1 MSSEEVRLQSAISV
15 KEGNVPHQPHKDACE
30 TDGCCA
36 ACASQEHAHAHK
48 EDTCEADGCTACA
61 SCGHSHEHG
70 EEAEEPWK
78 LWLPIALGA
87 ALFVGGFFAEGPI
100 HIVLNLVAY
109 VLLGA
114 PVLLQ
119 AGKDILRGQV
129 FGESFL
135 MGIATIGAL
144 GLGDY
149 DEAVAVM
156 LFYRVGEY
164 FQDLAVGRSRK
175 SIRAAV
181 GLRPDTARVMR
192 EGAWQVVDPAAV
204 SVGEQVLINPGER
217 IPLDGEILS
226 GESLVDFSAL
236 TGEAV
241 PVRVALGREVM
252 AGGINQSSPITVRV
266 VRPASESAVS
276 RVLRAVEDA
285 AKGKPKLENFIT
297 RFARVYT
304 PIVVAIAA
312 LLAVIPPLAGLGAF
326 SEWLHRALI
335 FLVISC
341 PCALVISVPL
351 TFFAGLANASSRGVL
366 FKGANRMEQ
375 LAAVQAAVFD
385 KTGTLTHGVFKVQM
399 AIPVNWVTEEEL
411 LKFAA
416 AAEHFS
422 PHPVASAIRA
432 AAGEYAP
439 AEEAEEIAGRGVSA
453 STAGR
458 RVLVGNA
465 RLMQEHGI
473 TNFPASTGT
482 VAYVAVDGSFKG
494 TILIADELKADAGGA
509 IKKLNGMIGYTA
521 ILTGD
526 AEAPAQEVANQT
538 GVNGVYYK
546 QLPEDKLTRMQEIRG
561 MHGSVLF
568 VGDGINDAPVLM
580 GADVGMAIG
589 GSGTDMAVEAAD
601 VVLLTPELTAIPDS
615 ISVSRRT
622 MAIAKMNI
630 AFAIAIKVLVMILGA
645 FGIASMWMAVFAD
658 VGTTLIC
665 VVNALRLL
673 PVRRK

>member
-1 MSSEEVRLQSAISV
+1 MSSERIPLTSGKDQEERARTHGHSHDH
-15 KEGNVPHQPHKDACE
+15 EGNHAHDHEDACE
-30 TDGCCA
+30 LDGCRAGCA
-36 ACASQEHAHAHK
+36 N
-48 EDTCEADGCTACA
+48 
-61 SCGHSHEHG
+61 CGKDDHG
-70 EEAEEPWK
+70 EGSEEPWK
-78 LWLPIALGA
+78 MWLPIAIGA
-87 ALFVGGFFAEGPI
+87 ALFIAGFLTEGLV
-100 HIVLNLVAY
+100 HIILNLVAY

-119 AGKDILRGQV
+119 AGKDIIRGQV

-135 MGIATIGAL
+135 MGVATIGAIAL
-144 GLGDY
+144 ADY

-164 FQDLAVGRSRK
+164 FQDMAVGRSRK

-181 GLRPDTARVMR
+181 GLRPDTARVAR
-192 EGAWQVVDPAAV
+192 DGAWLVVNPAEV
-204 SVGEQVLINPGER
+204 NVGEQVLVNPGER
-217 IPLDGEILS
+217 IPLDGEIRS

-236 TGEAV
+236 TGESV
-241 PVRVALGREVM
+241 PVRVSMGREVM
-252 AGGINQSSPITVRV
+252 AGGINQTGPITVEV
-266 VRPASESAVS
+266 IRPASDSAVS

-304 PIVVAIAA
+304 PIVVGIAA
-312 LLAVIPPLAGLGAF
+312 LLAVIPPLGGLGAF

-385 KTGTLTHGVFKVQM
+385 KTGTLTHGVFKVQQVL
-399 AIPVNWVTEEEL
+399 PENGFREDEL
-411 LKFAA
+411 VKLAA
-416 AAEHFS
+416 AAEHHS

-432 AAGEYAP
+432 AAGEYSS
-439 AEEAEEIAGRGVSA
+439 AEEVQEIAGRGVSA
-453 STAGR
+453 AVSGR

-465 RLMQEHGI
+465 RLLTEDGI
-473 TNFPASTGT
+473 LEPPQLSGT
-482 VAYVAVDGSFKG
+482 VAYVSVDGIYAG
-494 TILIADELKADAGGA
+494 AILIADELKEDAGTA
-509 IKKLNGMIGYTA
+509 IGKLNNLVGYTA

-526 AEAPAQEVANQT
+526 AEAPAQAVAKKT
-538 GVNGVYYK
+538 GVSGVYYK
-546 QLPEDKLTRMQEIRG
+546 LLPEEKLTHMQEIRRS
-561 MHGSVLF
+561 HGSTLF
-568 VGDGINDAPVLM
+568 VGDGINDAPVLT
-580 GADVGMAIG
+580 GADIGMAIG

-601 VVLLTPELTAIPDS
+601 VVLLTPELAAIPDS
-615 ISVSRRT
+615 ISLSRRT
-622 MAIAKMNI
+622 MSIAKMNI
-630 AFAIAIKVLVMILGA
+630 TFAIAIKVLVMILGA
-645 FGIASMWMAVFAD
+645 IGIANMWMAVFAD

-665 VVNALRLL
+665 VLNALRLL
-673 PVRRK
+673 PTRRK

>member
-1 MSSEEVRLQSAISV
+1 MSSEEARLQSA
-15 KEGNVPHQPHKDACE
+15 VPKKKSKVQSQAHEDACE
-30 TDGCCA
+30 LDGCA
-36 ACASQEHAHAHK
+36 ACSGHEHAHAH
-48 EDTCEADGCTACA
+48 
-61 SCGHSHEHG
+61 G
-70 EEAEEPWK
+70 EEACEEDGCAACANCGHTHGAEKEHPFK
-78 LWLPIALGA
+78 LWLPIAIGA
-87 ALFVGGFFAEGPI
+87 VLFGGGFLTEGLV
-100 HIVLNLVAY
+100 HIILNLAAY

-119 AGKDILRGQV
+119 AGKDIVRGQV

-135 MGIATIGAL
+135 MGVATIGAL
-144 GLGDY
+144 ALGDY

-192 EGAWQVVDPAAV
+192 DGIWQVTDPAKV
-204 SVGEQVLINPGER
+204 NVGEQVLINPGER
-217 IPLDGEILS
+217 IPLDGEVLS

-236 TGEAV
+236 TGESV
-241 PVRVALGREVM
+241 PVRVTLGREVM
-252 AGGINQSSPITVRV
+252 AGGINQNSPITVSV
-266 VRPASESAVS
+266 TRPASESAVS

-304 PIVVAIAA
+304 PIVVGIAA
-312 LLAVIPPLAGLGAF
+312 LLAVIPPLASFGAF

-375 LAAVQAAVFD
+375 LAAVDAAVFD
-385 KTGTLTHGVFKVQM
+385 KTGTLTRGVFKVQM
-399 AIPVNWVTEEEL
+399 AIPVNGVKEEEL
-411 LKFAA
+411 LKLAA

-422 PHPVASAIRA
+422 PHPVASAIRT
-432 AAGEYAP
+432 AAGEYTP
-439 AEEAEEIAGRGVSA
+439 AEEVEEIAGRGVSA
-453 STAGR
+453 SVTGR

-473 TNFPASTGT
+473 ANFPASTGT
-482 VAYVAVDGSFKG
+482 VAYVAVDGLFKG
-494 TILIADELKADAGGA
+494 TILIADELKADASGA

-526 AEAPAQEVANQT
+526 AEAPAQEVAKQT

-546 QLPEDKLTRMQEIRG
+546 LLPEEKLTRMQEIRSA
-561 MHGSVLF
+561 HGNVLF

-580 GADVGMAIG
+580 GADIGMAIG

-601 VVLLTPELTAIPDS
+601 VVLLTPELHAIPDS
-615 ISVSRRT
+615 ISLSRRT
-622 MAIAKMNI
+622 VTIAKMNI
-630 AFAIAIKVLVMILGA
+630 TFAIAIKVLVMLLGA
-645 FGIASMWMAVFAD
+645 FGVANMWMAVFAD

-665 VVNALRLL
+665 VLNALRLL
-673 PVRRK
+673 PTRRK

>member
-1 MSSEEVRLQSAISV
+1 MSSENVRLQTTIPM
-15 KEGNVPHQPHKDACE
+15 KEHKGEPRPHEDHCAA
-30 TDGCCA
+30 DGCCAPSSGHEHTHAHEDDHCEPDGCA
-36 ACASQEHAHAHK
+36 ACAS
-48 EDTCEADGCTACA
+48 CA
-61 SCGHSHEHG
+61 HEHG
-70 EEAEEPWK
+70 AEQEHPLK
-78 LWLPIALGA
+78 LWLPIVAGA
-87 ALFVGGFFAEGPI
+87 ALFAAGFFTDGLV
-100 HIVLNLVAY
+100 HIILNLAAY

-119 AGKDILRGQV
+119 AGKDIVRGQV

-144 GLGDY
+144 ALGDY

-175 SIRAAV
+175 SIRAVV
-181 GLRPDTARVMR
+181 GLRPETARAMR
-192 EGAWQVVDPAAV
+192 DGAWQVLNPSEVNI
-204 SVGEQVLINPGER
+204 GEQVLINPGER
-217 IPLDGEILS
+217 IPLDGEVLS

-236 TGEAV
+236 TGESV
-241 PVRVALGREVM
+241 PVRVTSGREVM
-252 AGGINQSSPITVRV
+252 AGGINQTGPITVTV
-266 VRPASESAVS
+266 TRPASESAVS

-304 PIVVAIAA
+304 PIVVGIAV

-326 SEWLHRALI
+326 SIWLHRALI

-341 PCALVISVPL
+341 PCALVVSVPL

-375 LAAVQAAVFD
+375 LAAVDAAVFD
-385 KTGTLTHGVFKVQM
+385 KTGTLTHGIFKVQQVLP
-399 AIPVNWVTEEEL
+399 ANGLTEESL
-411 LKFAA
+411 LKLAA
-416 AAEHFS
+416 AAEHHS
-422 PHPVASAIRA
+422 PHPVGNAIRA
-432 AAGEYAP
+432 AAGAYTP
-439 AEEAEEIAGRGVSA
+439 AEEVEEIAGRGVSA
-453 STAGR
+453 SVSEK

-473 TNFPASTGT
+473 ANFPASKGT
-482 VAYVAVDGSFKG
+482 VAYVAVDGAFAGVIVIS
-494 TILIADELKADAGGA
+494 DELKQDASDA

-526 AEAPAQEVANQT
+526 AEVPAQEVANRT
-538 GVNGVYYK
+538 GVSGVYYK
-546 QLPEDKLTRMQEIRG
+546 LLPEEKLTRMQEIRST
-561 MHGSVLF
+561 HGSVLF
-568 VGDGINDAPVLM
+568 VGDGINDAPVLV
-580 GADVGMAIG
+580 GADIGMAIG

-601 VVLLTPELTAIPDS
+601 VVLLTPELNAIPDS
-615 ISVSRRT
+615 ISLSRRT
-622 MAIAKMNI
+622 MTIAKMNI
-630 AFAIAIKVLVMILGA
+630 AFAIAVKVTVMILGA
-645 FGIASMWMAVFAD
+645 FGIANMWMAVFAD

-665 VVNALRLL
+665 VLNALRLL
-673 PVRRK
+673 PKRR